1 MKLLLPAL
9 ALLGALSLPL
19 SAQEPQEKRPVAS
32 TTEASAKTKPYK
44 IGSTVDE
51 NLVLTDIDGK
61 TVSFKELRNK
71 VVLLHF
77 WSVQCPSEVK
87 ADPKMVALEQRWASN
102 KDVVVLAV
110 NANNTEIG
118 AELQR
123 SDDPARP
130 AYANIREH
138 LKAKK
143 MDFRVFVDHGNKLAD
158 LFDGKSTPHCFVID
172 QKGVLRYAGALDDD
186 PQDEKGDAAKQ
197 YVRDAV
203 EAVVAGK
210 EPPTTETKPYG
221 CSIKRVKAAAKP

>member
-1 MKLLLPAL
+1 MKIPCLSAL
-9 ALLGALSLPL
+9 ALLGALALPL
-19 SAQEPQEKRPVAS
+19 AAQQERPVAAPV
-32 TTEASAKTKPYK
+32 EAAAKIEPYK
-44 IGSTVDE
+44 IGATIDE
-51 NLVLTDIDGK
+51 KLVLTDIDGK
-61 TVSFKELRNK
+61 TVSFKDLRNK

-77 WSVQCPSEVK
+77 WSVQCPFEKV

-102 KDVVVLAV
+102 KDVVVIAV
-110 NANNTEIG
+110 NANATEIG

-123 SDDPARP
+123 SDDPAKP

-158 LFDGKSTPHCFVID
+158 LFGGKSTPHCFVID

-186 PQDEKGDAAKQ
+186 PQGDKGAATKE
-197 YVRDAV
+197 YARDAV

-210 EPPTTETKPYG
+210 DPAVTETKPYG
-221 CSIKRVKAAAKP
+221 CTIKRGKPAAKP